1 MFVRRPGGSE
11 QTTAFFHPVQTEH
24 HPAGDLV
31 KAHIS
36 FISPKKCIAWCE
48 GVVAIINSYKGRNLE
63 VGEDYYVMVTY
74 NDKDQLEF
82 KMV

>member
-1 MFVRRPGGSE
+1 VYKYRQQS
-11 QTTAFFHPVQTEH
+11 FFKEH

-31 KAHIS
+31 KAHVS
-36 FISPKKCIAWCE
+36 FISYKKCIAWCE
-48 GVVAIINSYKGRNLE
+48 GVVAIINNFNGKNLE

-74 NDKDQLEF
+74 NEKDLLEF